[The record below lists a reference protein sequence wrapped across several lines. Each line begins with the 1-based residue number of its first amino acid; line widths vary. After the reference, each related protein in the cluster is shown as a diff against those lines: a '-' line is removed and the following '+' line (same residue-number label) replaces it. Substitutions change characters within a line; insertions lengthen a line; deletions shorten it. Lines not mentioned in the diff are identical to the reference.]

1 MGSLVKQVGW
11 VALAV
16 LGAFALGTVA
26 LARGE
31 TINALWI
38 VVAAVAIYLIG
49 YRYYA
54 QFIATRVVQLDPHR
68 WVTCPA

>member
-1 MGSLVKQVGW
+1 MGSIVKQAGW
-11 VALAV
+11 IALAL

-38 VVAAVAIYLIG
+38 VVAAVAVYPILCALYCN
-49 YRYYA
+49 A
-54 QFIATRVVQLDPHR
+54 CDATRCQPR
-68 WVTCPA
+68 NASGKTQ